1 MQFRTRDS
9 SGCASE
15 ESTLLAPG
23 QLEREHGGLQSLH
36 EAATGEWLLTTRRLR
51 SGSVKTGGRRRKPPA
66 RGEGVVALRLGEGS
80 ISVVVGFFCRESCL
94 FSPI

>member
-1 MQFRTRDS
+1 MQFCTRDS

-36 EAATGEWLLTTRRLR
+36 EAATGEWLLPTRSLR
-51 SGSVKTGGRRRKPPA
+51 SGSVKQAGAGGSPL
-66 RGEGVVALRLGEGS
+66 RGVWGVLPSAWERGA
-80 ISVVVGFFCRESCL
+80 
-94 FSPI
+94 SP